1 MKKKNIIF
9 IIFLMTFAL
18 VGLVFLQLY
27 WVNNAVKVEEV
38 NFSRNVNEASSVVIL
53 KLEKMEIAEQFR
65 KHKEKTS
72 LINTIDSLNRALYH
86 EQQKY
91 PGIDEKVE
99 SEYIEETS
107 KNKIDVS
114 LWENIDGETVIHH
127 DTSFVIKSDS
137 KKDKKNENIINKQKH
152 QLSIDE
158 SILDDYRNLKRNRE
172 QLLKRSSLVDDFFE
186 NIFNTKH
193 FKPIEKRI
201 EPILLDSLISQ
212 ELKIKGI
219 QTEYEFGIYSPSRG
233 QLIVQKT
240 GKYSEKLLSKE
251 FGYVLFPSDM
261 YVAPEYLL
269 LYFPKEKSFLL
280 YRLWLMLFA
289 SIVLILIII
298 FSFSYTVTTIFKQK
312 KLSEM
317 KSDFVNN
324 MTHEIKTPLS
334 TISLA
339 CEVLS
344 DKEIMKSETL
354 FQTYIN
360 IIKEENKRL
369 ESLAEHILQTS
380 TLEKGQ
386 LVLRKEEIDIH
397 NIIPQAVNNVG
408 FHVMQKNG
416 QIHQQLNAK
425 NSKIIADKIH
435 ITNLIY
441 NLLDNANK
449 YTPDK
454 PKIIVNTENTENG
467 VIISVCDNGI
477 GISHSNQKKIFEKLF
492 RVSTGNIHDVKGFGL
507 GLSYVKALVDM
518 HGGNITIESELKKGS
533 TFKIYLPFGYV

>member
-1 MKKKNIIF
+1 
-9 IIFLMTFAL
+9 
-18 VGLVFLQLY
+18 
-27 WVNNAVKVEEV
+27 
-38 NFSRNVNEASSVVIL
+38 
-53 KLEKMEIAEQFR
+53 
-65 KHKEKTS
+65 
-72 LINTIDSLNRALYH
+72 
-86 EQQKY
+86 
-91 PGIDEKVE
+91 
-99 SEYIEETS
+99 
-107 KNKIDVS
+107 
-114 LWENIDGETVIHH
+114 
-127 DTSFVIKSDS
+127 
-137 KKDKKNENIINKQKH
+137 
-152 QLSIDE
+152 
-158 SILDDYRNLKRNRE
+158 
-172 QLLKRSSLVDDFFE
+172 
-186 NIFNTKH
+186 
-193 FKPIEKRI
+193 
-201 EPILLDSLISQ
+201 
-212 ELKIKGI
+212 
-219 QTEYEFGIYSPSRG
+219 
-233 QLIVQKT
+233 
-240 GKYSEKLLSKE
+240 
-251 FGYVLFPSDM
+251 
-261 YVAPEYLL
+261 
-269 LYFPKEKSFLL
+269 
-280 YRLWLMLFA
+280 
-289 SIVLILIII
+289 
-298 FSFSYTVTTIFKQK
+298 
-312 KLSEM
+312 
-317 KSDFVNN
+317 
-324 MTHEIKTPLS
+324 MTHEIKTPIS

-354 FQTYIN
+354 SQTYIN
-360 IIKEENKRL
+360 IIIEENKRL

-449 YTPDK
+449 YSPEK
-454 PKIIVNTENTENG
+454 PKIIVSTENTENG

-518 HGGNITIESELKKGS
+518 HGGNIMIESELKKGS